1 MSVEDELQFVDTN
14 VLVYAHDVSAG
25 DKHAR
30 ARSLIEHLWLTERG
44 CLSTQ
49 VLQEFCVVS
58 TRKSPRPLDC
68 EKVARIVSQLS
79 QWRVHRPTVDSI
91 LGAMRLQS
99 RYQISFWDALI
110 IESALEVGCATIWS
124 EDLNAGQAYGTVTVA
139 NPFLP

>member
-1 MSVEDELQFVDTN
+1 MNAEGERQFVDTN

-30 ARSLIEHLWLTERG
+30 ARSLVEHLWQAELG

-58 TRKSPRPLDC
+58 TTKGPRPIPL
-68 EKVARIVSQLS
+68 EKAARIVAQLS

-91 LGAMRLQS
+91 LSAMRLQS
-99 RYQISFWDALI
+99 RYQVSFWDALI
-110 IESALEVGCATIWS
+110 VESALELGCSTIWS
-124 EDLNAGQAYGTVTVA
+124 EDLNPGQAYGSVTVA
-139 NPFLP
+139 SPFLP